1 MRNTNTNKTGSD
13 RRDGEVAALILIENT
28 LTGRS
33 PARYGN
39 LTVDEQREIAEAA
52 AQRHG
57 LNLRRLITLWDI
69 PRWDRGSRLINMLD
83 CLKDQPAHILIVPS
97 PLYRGFT
104 KTAIRKHQ
112 RVLERHGTT
121 LLIAEQ

>member
-1 MRNTNTNKTGSD
+1 MRNNNTNKTGSD
-13 RRDGEVAALILIENT
+13 RRDGKVAALILIENT

-39 LTVDEQREIAEAA
+39 LTVDEQRQIAEAE
-52 AQRHG
+52 AQGHG

-69 PRWDRGSRLINMLD
+69 PHRDRRVRLINMLD

-104 KTAIRKHQ
+104 KTAIRKHR

>member
-13 RRDGEVAALILIENT
+13 RRDGEVSALILIENT

-33 PARYGN
+33 PARLRS
-39 LTVDEQREIAEAA
+39 LTVDEQREIAEAEA
-52 AQRHG
+52 ARYG
-57 LNLRRLITLWDI
+57 LNLRHLITLWDI
-69 PRWDRGSRLINMLD
+69 PRWDRRSRLIKMLD
-83 CLKDQPAHILIVPS
+83 CLKDQPAHTLIVPR
-97 PLYRGFT
+97 PLYCGFT

-121 LLIAEQ
+121 LLVAEQ

>member
-1 MRNTNTNKTGSD
+1 M
-13 RRDGEVAALILIENT
+13 ILIENT

-33 PARYGN
+33 PTRYGN
-39 LTVDEQREIAEAA
+39 LTVDEQCEIAEAA
-52 AQRHG
+52 TQRHG
-57 LNLRRLITLWDI
+57 LNLRHLITLWDI

-83 CLKDQPAHILIVPS
+83 CLKEQPAHILIVPS

-104 KTAIRKHQ
+104 ETATRKHR

-121 LLIAEQ
+121 LLITEQ